1 MEGVKDVQ
9 GGTVRSSAPGLHG
22 GRDEHAGGCP
32 SVRSAPGYGAQDAG
46 LFSPPGLPAADTS
59 PKAQAGAYTGV
70 IDRIL
75 EEDHKVPRKQ
85 RHTAKRIFERL
96 RDEHGF
102 AGKYTVVKD
111 YVRERRRRT
120 KEMFVPLSHVP
131 GHAQCDFGEA
141 RVIIGGVEQKAHYF
155 VLDLPHSDGCFIKA
169 YPAETTES
177 FLDGHVSAFA
187 FLGGVPQSILYDNTR
202 LAVARI
208 LGDGR
213 RKRTRAFAEL
223 QSHYLFEDRFGR
235 PGKGNDKGKVEG
247 MVGYVR
253 RNFLV
258 PVPSFESFEALNA
271 HLEQRCLAR
280 MDARLRGHTES
291 IGQRMERDLEAL
303 LPLPAAP
310 YDACDQR
317 AGRVSSLSLVRYR
330 TTDYSVRWPTA
341 PRRSGKGLRGPG
353 GHQLRGGGHRP
364 TPPLLSAGRLRLRP
378 HPLPAAFGAED
389 GRSGSGGAPAG
400 VGPARGVCH
409 AAPPSGVQ
417 DGTKG
422 QAGIRPGAPVA
433 GKLQAGRGVRRS
445 AGLPPSGG
453 AELRRREAPS
463 AVPAGRTAAPARP
476 GSVPLPA
483 QGESEHH
490 LRRGLHGPALGE
502 GGMNQRSTLLLEH
515 HLKELKLPSF
525 LREHGKMAAQCAA
538 EGVDHPQYLLRLAEL
553 ELIDRHQRMVQR
565 RIRAARFPA
574 VKSLDTFDFTAIP
587 SVNKQLVMELA
598 RCEYIQRRENVIAVG
613 NSGTGKTHVAL
624 GLGLAACQRGM
635 SVGFTTAAALVHEMM
650 EARDEKRLLNLQRQL
665 SRLSLLIIDEQG
677 FVPLSP
683 TGAELLFEVFS
694 QRYERGSILVTTNLP
709 FDEWTE
715 VFGSERLTGA
725 LLDRLTHH
733 VHILEMNGDS
743 YRLKRSRETAAPPP
757 PDEPDDA

>member
-1 MEGVKDVQ
+1 MELYVRVRRACMVDGMSTQEAARVFGLHRD
-9 GGTVRSSAPGLHG
+9 TVRKMLAYSMP
-22 GRDEHAGGCP
+22 
-32 SVRSAPGYGAQDAG
+32 PGYRRQT
-46 LFSPPGLPAADTS
+46 PPRR
-59 PKAQAGAYTGV
+59 PKLEPYTG
-70 IDRIL
+70 IIGAIL
-75 EEDHKVPRKQ
+75 EGDLGVPRKQ
-85 RHTAKRIFERL
+85 RHTAKRISERL

-102 AGKYTVVKD
+102 EGQYTIVKD

-120 KEMFVPLSHVP
+120 QGDVRAAVPCP
-131 GHAQCDFGEA
+131 GPCSGRLRRGPGDH
-141 RVIIGGVEQKAHYF
+141 RWGGTEGPLLRPGPAPQRRLLHEG
-155 VLDLPHSDGCFIKA
+155 LPGGRPPRPSWTA
-169 YPAETTES
+169 MSRPS
-177 FLDGHVSAFA
+177 P
-187 FLGGVPQSILYDNTR
+187 FLGGAPQSILYDNTR

-213 RKRTRAFAEL
+213 RKRTRAFTEL

-258 PVPSFESFEALNA
+258 PIPSFESFEALNA
-271 HLEQRCLAR
+271 HLERRCLTR
-280 MDARLRGHTES
+280 MDTRLRGHTES

-303 LPLPAAP
+303 LPLAAAP

-330 TTDYSVRWPTA
+330 TNDYSA
-341 PRRSGKGLRGPG
+341 PVAY
-353 GHQLRGGGHRP
+353 GHRDVLVKGSVDRVVISCGSEVIARHP
-364 TPPLLSAGRLRLRP
+364 RSYQRDDFVFDPIHYLPPL
-378 HPLPAAFGAED
+378 GAED
-389 GRSGSGGAPAG
+389 GRPGPGGAPAW

-409 AAPPSGVQ
+409 AAPPPGVQ

-422 QAGIRPGAPVA
+422 QAGVRPGAPVA
-433 GKLQAGRGVRRS
+433 GKLQAGRGARRS

-453 AELRRREAPS
+453 AELRRREAPG
-463 AVPAGRTAAPARP
+463 ALPAGGTAAPAGP

-483 QGESEHH
+483 QGEREHH
-490 LRRGLHGPALGE
+490 LRRGLHGPAVGE

-525 LREHGKMAAQCAA
+525 LREYGKMATQCAA
-538 EGVDHPQYLLRLAEL
+538 EGVDHPQYLLRLAER

-565 RIRAARFPA
+565 RIRAAHFPA

-587 SVNKQLVMELA
+587 SVNKHLVMELA

-635 SVGFTTAAALVHEMM
+635 SVGFTTAAALVHELM

-665 SRLSLLIIDEQG
+665 SRLNLLIIDELG

-743 YRLKRSRETAAPPP
+743 YRLRHSRENAASPIS
-757 PDEPDDA
+757 DEPDDS